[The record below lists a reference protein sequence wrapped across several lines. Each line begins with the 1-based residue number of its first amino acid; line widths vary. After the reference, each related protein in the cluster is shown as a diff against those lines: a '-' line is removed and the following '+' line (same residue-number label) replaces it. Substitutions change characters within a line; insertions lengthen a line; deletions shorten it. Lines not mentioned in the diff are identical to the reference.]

1 LRRPLQQH
9 AQDFLAHARVAGIV
23 RAPGASLAPIAQVAG
38 VDALDPVK
46 LPLLVRVLFLTHY
59 YPPEVGAAPARIAA
73 LARGLAE
80 RGLEVSVHTGFPHY
94 PSGTIEAPYRNRPL
108 TIERDGP
115 VRVLRSAVYP
125 TPNRGFARRLANH
138 LAFATSALATSP
150 AAGPIDVVVAETP
163 PLFTA
168 AAGVAYARLKGAALA
183 LNVSD
188 LWPESAIELGALS
201 DGRAAASAHALARL
215 CYRRARLITAPTRGI
230 VESLAQRPEAR
241 GKVAQVPP
249 AVDLERF
256 AAIAQRRPRA
266 GAPLRVLYAGTL
278 GIAQGVGVL
287 LEAAAIAGP
296 SAVELTIA
304 GDGPDAGALREQARA
319 ERLEN
324 VRLLGSVNP
333 TRIPELY
340 ESTDAAVV
348 PLRDLPIFAGALPT
362 KLFEALAAA
371 RPVIVATRGEAA
383 ELVEQA
389 KAGLAIKP
397 GDPDALAAA
406 FEHLRRAPEEALQMG
421 HSGRRCAGEFDRVAV
436 IEQWYELIEGLSAA
450 GR

>member
-1 LRRPLQQH
+1 
-9 AQDFLAHARVAGIV
+9 V
-23 RAPGASLAPIAQVAG
+23 RAPSASLAPVTQVAR
-38 VDALDPVK
+38 VDALDPVR
-46 LPLLVRVLFLTHY
+46 LTDQPVRVLFLTHY

-80 RGLEVSVHTGFPHY
+80 RGLEISVHTGFPHY

-108 TIERDGP
+108 AIERDGP

-150 AAGPIDVVVAETP
+150 AAGPVDVVVAETP

-168 AAGVAYARLKGAALA
+168 AAGAAYARLKGAALA

-201 DGRAAASAHALARL
+201 NRYAAAGAHALARA
-215 CYRRARLITAPTRGI
+215 CYRRARLITTPTRGI
-230 VESLAQRPEAR
+230 VASLAQRPEAA
-241 GKVAQVPP
+241 GKVVQVPP
-249 AVDLERF
+249 AVDLDRF
-256 AAIAQRRPRA
+256 AAIAERAPRA
-266 GAPLRVLYAGTL
+266 DEPLRVLYAGTL

-287 LEAAAIAGP
+287 LQAAAIAGP
-296 SAVELTIA
+296 EAVELTIA
-304 GDGPDAGALREQARA
+304 GDGPDAALLRSQVQTRG
-319 ERLEN
+319 LTN
-324 VRLLGSVNP
+324 VRLLGSVSP
-333 TRIPELY
+333 ARIPELY
-340 ESTDAAVV
+340 ESADAGVV

-362 KLFEALAAA
+362 KLFEALAAG
-371 RPVIVATRGEAA
+371 RPVIVAARGEVA

-389 KAGLAIKP
+389 NAGLVVKP

-406 FEHLRRAPEEALQMG
+406 FERLRRAPEEALRMG
-421 HSGRRCAGEFDRVAV
+421 RGGRRCAERFDRAAV
-436 IEQWYELIEGLSAA
+436 IGQWCELIEGLPAA